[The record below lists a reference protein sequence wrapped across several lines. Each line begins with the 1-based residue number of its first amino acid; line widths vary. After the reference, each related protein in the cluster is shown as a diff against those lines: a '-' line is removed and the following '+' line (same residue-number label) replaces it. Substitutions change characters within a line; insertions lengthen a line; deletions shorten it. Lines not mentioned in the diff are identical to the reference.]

1 MGRPLGMGT
10 VAILAGLQGSVRY
23 GLDIIQRTGLLPGTV
38 YTTLRRLETR
48 GLVAGHWEEAEVA
61 EAERRPRRRYY
72 TLTPEGDAA
81 LEVAR
86 ERLGDLAT
94 GLSVGAPATGGA
106 E

>member
-10 VAILAGLQGSVRY
+10 VMILAALQGSARY
-23 GLDIIQRTGLLPGTV
+23 GLDITRSTGLLPGTV

-48 GLVAGHWEEAEVA
+48 DLIEGHWEDPEVA

-81 LEVAR
+81 LASAR
-86 ERLGDLAT
+86 EHIGGLAV
-94 GLSVGAPATGGA
+94 GLVGQQAGGRS